1 MGFGLWY
8 IVHIKFDTREA
19 VRLTDSGGT
28 LENLIYLSAEGA
40 RPWWPNLSGKGT
52 EKQDVFCRA
61 VSFLLN

>member
-28 LENLIYLSAEGA
+28 LENLIYECRRCKAKAESLRQKDRG
-40 RPWWPNLSGKGT
+40 
-52 EKQDVFCRA
+52 
-61 VSFLLN
+61 